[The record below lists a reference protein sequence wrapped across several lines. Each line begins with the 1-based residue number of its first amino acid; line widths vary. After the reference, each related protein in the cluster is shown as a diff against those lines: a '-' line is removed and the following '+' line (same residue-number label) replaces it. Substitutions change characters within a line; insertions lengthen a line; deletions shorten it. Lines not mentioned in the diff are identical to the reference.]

1 MEEDTSKS
9 VSVRGFPIVNG
20 EELENLKDK
29 IQIYFQSAKE
39 SRGGDVDH
47 LELVEP
53 GRMKIQFVEG
63 EATTNVLSRAHHQ
76 INVFGKVYPLEVQ
89 PYRPAP
95 TETTQPHD
103 AGQPGSPAGSNVDH
117 EEHSDFKAAGL
128 QSTGDH
134 PISYPGQTTQVPTI
148 DVPTSN
154 PYLPYGSMP
163 PIYPYPAGYGP
174 PTYPSFHGHQQ
185 IPGQPSMN
193 IQEDDSAHHP
203 PHPPPPY
210 DTVYPGDTTPSKELQ
225 TSETTDSEDR
235 SQPQEDSPSPP
246 EPSEVVTY
254 PNNPPQSSYPFP
266 HGESHPQAQI
276 PQPAEVQYPHPAIKR
291 DFPSQQASGSGQMPT
306 YPEYMTTSKEKQP
319 PGTDSEG
326 RSEPQEDSSA
336 STAQAQPGDQ
346 MQPPPGVPYPNQ
358 SSQGPYPHPQH
369 PGPGQLPQYPEH
381 MTIPKEKQPS
391 GTDNEGRPQPQ
402 EHSSASAAPSSGT
415 GFPYPAPP
423 QNPYQFPAP
432 QGQNQPPNFAY
443 TWRFPPPQ
451 APGPRQ
457 PPGFHPRHPY
467 VYQYPGYPYPP
478 MHPYM
483 PAPPPHQWPYP
494 YQWLGQYPGQHMP
507 ATEPPQGGEEST
519 MPPMD
524 QQEEMDTD
532 EETLLEEDSTEMS
545 TVALGQEQEGTVHDH
560 EGPTPVP
567 PAEGSQLSMNQSEE
581 DQPDVPQKTEEENRD
596 DPDGQDKT
604 VEVEV
609 TGLTGDEFEE
619 RRDVLRL
626 YFENTKRSGGG
637 EISQFD
643 IDSEKERILITF
655 KDKEAPARV
664 VQKSNHEVGKR
675 KLKVRMVNPR
685 PELPVDST
693 RILLRGLADKVE
705 EETLL
710 LYLESMSKFQDE
722 PFEVFYG
729 KDPGTVMVTFT
740 EPISDLDSLLARCE
754 GRELEQQ
761 TISAEKVH
769 VTDCI
774 QVTGIPPKTS
784 KDNLLYYFDNTKR
797 SGGGSVADVQLDKD
811 RSTALVSFDDHTVIE
826 RVLKKNHKI
835 QKTKV
840 TVEPFYTYFGA
851 TIPVASFE
859 RAREQMKKV
868 HENPRPVPPQD
879 MRLHMPRES
888 EETMQDDQAE
898 EEDKAVAIEVTGLTG
913 DELEKMQDVLRYYF
927 ENTKR
932 SGGGDISQFD
942 MDTEK
947 GHLLITFEDMEAPG
961 RVMQKSPHKVGKKK
975 LKVRTVKPRPELPVD
990 PTRILLKGVADTVT
1004 EETLFLFLEA
1014 MSRGQNEPS
1023 EIFYGKDVG
1032 TVMVSFTEPI
1042 STLDTLLARC
1052 EGRELEQQTIS
1063 ADKVRAT
1070 NCIQVTGIP
1079 PKASKDNLY
1088 YYFENTRRSGG
1099 GPVAE
1104 VELDKDQGTALVLFD
1119 DHNVIE
1125 RVLKHGHTIQ
1135 KKKVTVEPFY
1145 TCLGA
1150 TVTEAKTPPQL
1161 VPLPITVNVT
1171 PLIAS
1176 FVMNHGQFKQDLDD
1190 TMEEVHSFITWP
1202 VGGDQSCMEI
1212 TPTLTK
1218 KTANLAGIAGNWASN
1233 ARDGLNRFLTRFDT
1247 KEIADVMQA
1256 SWPQVSKL
1264 ADDGIHKDDTISVR
1278 STSDRKVTFI
1288 GLKDSVAKHYQIV
1301 MEGKRKIEEDI
1312 KRKQSEVDETVSTLK
1327 AQQVTLLAM
1336 SNFKERMTSKFPK
1349 LQMSFDANGSKV
1361 KFHGLLDE
1369 IQQTKMSMYETVQG
1383 VASQRIRLSPTLISF
1398 LANAKEPKQ
1407 HLLGEYKRASVVA
1420 VITTAAGEVQVYGLS
1435 DGDMKKAISILNNTF
1450 QEQRLDVP
1458 QQSTPVLSS
1467 EEWKTTKTALE
1478 QSAQGLLKISVES
1491 NADSGATKILFTGAS
1506 SFVKD
1511 FKDRVETYLRVKTIY
1526 EQQVEV
1532 DDGKIR
1538 FIKEH
1543 QAANLQVQLE
1553 THQVS
1558 LLFDGSEESPTM
1570 SIKGNSDGIQKA
1582 DPILKSYIESVIS
1595 DQMSIKKPGMSK
1607 HFREDSGRSTLQR
1620 VERKCKCVIN
1630 IQDAMNKTPA
1640 PDPDTFAKQFMP
1652 TSPTLVSLEKA
1663 VVNLDDGK
1671 KLVVWRDDITKHKA
1685 DVIVNAANARL
1696 EHTGGLAKAIV
1707 DAGGDIIQQFCNN
1720 YIQANGTL
1728 IPGQVVA
1735 SPPGRINTQKIVH
1748 AVGPIWQGGGN
1759 GEEDALADAVYDSLE
1774 EATKNNY
1781 QSIAIPAISSGI
1793 YGYPLKKC
1801 AETIVAT
1808 TVEYLEDNPE
1818 TSLEVIE
1825 FVNIDDQT
1833 AGAFVD
1839 ALVAAFGDDRVK
1851 KSDRQVGQAT
1861 TRKQTRKNR
1870 RGRGS
1875 QPGGPST
1882 TTPLVFPRQTRDP
1895 VADVGFRTTEGK
1907 AIIAIQANIASQNVD
1922 VLVNTTAG
1930 NLNLNTGAVSKAIL
1944 QLAGTN
1950 LQALVNEAKQRAGI
1964 TSLPDGQILVT
1975 DSADLSCKQV
1985 IHCVL
1990 CSWDGGQGNSEK
2002 VLRKIVRQCLQQAE
2016 KGNYSSIAI
2025 PAMGTGGLRFPHDV
2039 VAEAMFD
2046 EAVNYCR
2053 KHPSGSLR
2061 EIRFIVWEGDPKSI
2075 PAFNEVMSKYKA
2087 MHTSG
2092 APQPAPTSGAAA
2104 PHPVGAGRGRS
2115 RRGGK
2120 KGGGRQ
2126 AAGPTDSPDS
2136 KTQYQPDGATAS
2148 VRSLFSAVS
2157 NPVRGELQMF
2167 VGDLT
2172 LNVRKGDL
2180 TLETTDC
2187 IVNSS
2192 NEQLDLTRGAV
2203 SNAICKAGGPT
2214 IARECTRIAASGG
2227 MKGGIAVTGA
2237 GKLKCK
2243 KIIHAAAP
2251 ATDWRNVII
2260 NCLRTA
2266 EDLGFN
2272 SIAFPALGTG
2282 VLQESVAR
2290 TAATML
2296 DALQDFVLRYKPT
2309 KLNEVRVTIFQQE
2322 MVRAFHEEMRKRV
2335 GQPVPKMPTKSS
2347 GFLGSIGRMAAAGL
2361 SYLTGGQPSKPDIQP
2376 IPSPD
2381 NVIVF
2386 VIYSDNLDNISRAKG
2401 MINKTIDETS
2411 KDETIPSKFKLTEE
2425 QKQHVSSLALRH
2437 DCLATFTRSNI
2448 RLQGREIDVM
2458 MASHKINEFQRDV
2471 EMKTKE
2477 EKHLREKAEL
2487 LLKTVQ
2493 WYYVDDK
2500 EEKQPYDAKVNYM
2513 IEEAHAAKKTG
2524 VDFEFEGEDLHIDFP
2539 TMRETVVGDVAAGA
2553 TEVVRHEVEKEGNIK
2568 LPKTW
2573 TGMADDDQ
2581 YKEVDLQPTTDEYK
2595 KVHDQFMQS
2604 VATASGGY
2612 YAVTTARVLKIQRI
2626 QNVPLWHQYMVRKR
2640 KMELDNAKS
2649 AQPVERILYHGT
2661 PAAPV
2666 PSINL
2671 TGFNRSYSGRN
2682 VGSLIGNGAYF
2693 ATIASLSAADQ
2704 YAQPDGYGHRY
2715 MYMARVLSGE
2725 MCQGQRNIIVPPAKD
2740 PSKPHITYD
2749 SVCDNPANPQVIVI
2763 FYDTQAYPEYLITFI
2778 K

>member
-1 MEEDTSKS
+1 
-9 VSVRGFPIVNG
+9 
-20 EELENLKDK
+20 
-29 IQIYFQSAKE
+29 
-39 SRGGDVDH
+39 
-47 LELVEP
+47 
-53 GRMKIQFVEG
+53 
-63 EATTNVLSRAHHQ
+63 
-76 INVFGKVYPLEVQ
+76 
-89 PYRPAP
+89 
-95 TETTQPHD
+95 
-103 AGQPGSPAGSNVDH
+103 
-117 EEHSDFKAAGL
+117 
-128 QSTGDH
+128 
-134 PISYPGQTTQVPTI
+134 
-148 DVPTSN
+148 
-154 PYLPYGSMP
+154 MP

-235 SQPQEDSPSPP
+235 SQPQENLSASPA
-246 EPSEVVTY
+246 PSEEVTY
-254 PNNPPQSSYPFP
+254 PNNPPQSPYPFP

-306 YPEYMTTSKEKQP
+306 YPEYMTTSKEKKP
-319 PGTDSEG
+319 HGTDSED
-326 RSEPQEDSSA
+326 RSQPQEDSSA
-336 STAQAQPGDQ
+336 STAQAQLGDQ
-346 MQPPPGVPYPNQ
+346 TQPPPDVPNPN
-358 SSQGPYPHPQH
+358 SSSHGPYPHLQA
-369 PGPGQLPQYPEH
+369 PGPGQLPTYPGH
-381 MTIPKEKQPS
+381 MTTPKEKQPS

-415 GFPYPAPP
+415 GFFYPGP
-423 QNPYQFPAP
+423 PYQFLAP
-432 QGQNQPPNFAY
+432 QGQNQPPNSVY
-443 TWRFPPPQ
+443 QYRFPPPQ
-451 APGPRQ
+451 ASGPRQ

-467 VYQYPGYPYPP
+467 VYRYPGYPYPS
-478 MHPYM
+478 MHSYM
-483 PAPPPHQWPYP
+483 PPPPPHQWPYP
-494 YQWLGQYPGQHMP
+494 YPWLDHGQYPGQHVP

-524 QQEEMDTD
+524 QQEEMDTE
-532 EETLLEEDSTEMS
+532 EETLLKHDSTEMS
-545 TVALGQEQEGTVHDH
+545 PVDVEEEQEGIIGDH
-560 EGPTPVP
+560 ESPIPVP
-567 PAEGSQLSMNQSEE
+567 QTEEGQLYMKPNEE
-581 DQPDVPQKTEEENRD
+581 DRPGVPQESEEENTD
-596 DPDGQDKT
+596 DPDEQNKT
-604 VEVEV
+604 VAVEV

-619 RRDVLRL
+619 RKDVLRL

-637 EISQFD
+637 DISQFD

-655 KDKEAPARV
+655 KDKEVPGRV
-664 VQKSNHEVGKR
+664 VQKSTHDVGKR
-675 KLKVRMVNPR
+675 KLKVRIVKPR

-693 RILLRGLADKVE
+693 RILLRGLVDKVE

-722 PFEVFYG
+722 PFEVFCG

-774 QVTGIPPKTS
+774 QVTEIPPKTS
-784 KDNLLYYFDNTKR
+784 EDNLRYYFDNTKR

-811 RSTALVSFDDHTVIE
+811 RGTALVSFDDHTVIE
-826 RVLKKNHKI
+826 RVLNKNHKI

-840 TVEPFYTYFGA
+840 TVEPFYTCLGA
-851 TIPVASFE
+851 TIPIASFE
-859 RAREQMKKV
+859 MACEQLKKA
-868 HENPRPVPPQD
+868 HENPRPVPPQQ
-879 MRLHMPRES
+879 MRLHMPREG
-888 EETMQDDQAE
+888 EETMRDDQAE
-898 EEDKAVAIEVTGLTG
+898 EEDKTVAVEVTGLTG

-961 RVMQKSPHKVGKKK
+961 RVMQKSPHEVGRKK

-990 PTRILLKGVADTVT
+990 PTRILLKGVVDTVT

-1125 RVLKHGHTIQ
+1125 RVLKQAHTIQ
-1135 KKKVTVEPFY
+1135 KKKVNVEPFY

-1171 PLIAS
+1171 HLIAS
-1176 FVMNHGQFKQDLDD
+1176 FVMTHGQFKQALDD
-1190 TMEEVHSFITWP
+1190 AMEEVYSFITWP

-1212 TPTLTK
+1212 APTLTK
-1218 KTANLAGIAGNWASN
+1218 KSPNLAGIAENWASN
-1233 ARDGLNRFLTRFDT
+1233 ARDGLKNFLARFDT

-1256 SWPQVSKL
+1256 SWPQVCKL
-1264 ADDGIHKDDTISVR
+1264 IDDDTLKDDDKISVR

-1301 MEGKRKIEEDI
+1301 MEGKRKIEGDI

-1327 AQQVTLLAM
+1327 AEQVRLLTM

-1349 LQMSFDANGSKV
+1349 LQMSFDTNGSKV

-1383 VASQRIRLSPTLISF
+1383 VISQRVKLSPTLISF

-1420 VITTAAGEVQVYGLS
+1420 VITTTAGEVQVYGLS
-1435 DGDMKKAISILNNTF
+1435 DGDVKKAISILNNTF

-1458 QQSTPVLSS
+1458 HQSTPVLRS

-1506 SFVKD
+1506 AFVKD
-1511 FKDRVETYLRVKTIY
+1511 IKDRVETYLRVKTIY

-1607 HFREDSGRSTLQR
+1607 HFREDSGRSTLQH

-1652 TSPTLVSLEKA
+1652 TSPTLVPMEKA

-1671 KLVVWRDDITKHKA
+1671 KLVVWGDDITKHKA

-1720 YIQANGTL
+1720 YIRANGTL

-1735 SPPGRINTQKIVH
+1735 SPPGRINTCQQILH

-1759 GEEDALADAVYDSLE
+1759 GEEDDLADAVDGSLD
-1774 EATKNNY
+1774 EAAKNNY
-1781 QSIAIPAISSGI
+1781 RSIAIPAISSGI

-1808 TVEYLEDNPE
+1808 TVEYLDDNPD
-1818 TSLEVIE
+1818 TTLEVIE

-1861 TRKQTRKNR
+1861 TRKQPRKNR

-1930 NLNLNTGAVSKAIL
+1930 NLDLNTGAVSRAIL

-1950 LQALVNEAKQRAGI
+1950 LQALVNRAKQRARI

-2092 APQPAPTSGAAA
+2092 APQSAPTSGAAA
-2104 PHPVGAGRGRS
+2104 PHTVGGAGRGRS
-2115 RRGGK
+2115 RRGAK

-2136 KTQYQPDGATAS
+2136 TTPYQPGGATSA

-2180 TLETTDC
+2180 TMETTDC

-2237 GKLKCK
+2237 GKLKSN

-2251 ATDWRNVII
+2251 AKATDWKTVII
-2260 NCLRTA
+2260 NCLQTA
-2266 EDLGFN
+2266 DSLGLR

-2282 VLQESVAR
+2282 ILQGSAAQ
-2290 TAATML
+2290 TATTML
-2296 DALQDFVLRYKPT
+2296 DALQDFVLQYKPT

-2322 MVRAFHEEMRKRV
+2322 MVRTFHEEMRKMV
-2335 GQPVPKMPTKSS
+2335 GQPLPKTKAAKAS
-2347 GFLGSIGRMAAAGL
+2347 GIFGSIGRAAAAGW
-2361 SYLTGGQPSKPDIQP
+2361 SYLTGGQTTNTDNPP
-2376 IPSPD
+2376 IPSAD
-2381 NVIVF
+2381 NVVVL
-2386 VIYSDNLDNISRAKG
+2386 VIYADRADNIVEAKA
-2401 MINKTIDETS
+2401 MISKIMDDAS
-2411 KDETIPSKFKLTEE
+2411 KDERIPLRIKLTEE
-2425 QKQHVSSLALRH
+2425 LKDHVKGIAQRH
-2437 DCLATFTRSNI
+2437 DCSVTFTRSII
-2448 RLQGREIDVM
+2448 RVQGRLIDVM
-2458 MASHKINEFQRDV
+2458 ETSRDIMEFQRDV
-2471 EMKTKE
+2471 ETKTNE
-2477 EKHLREKAEL
+2477 EKHLSDKAEL

-2493 WYYVDDK
+2493 WYYIV
-2500 EEKQPYDAKVNYM
+2500 EERQPYDSKVNY
-2513 IEEAHAAKKTG
+2513 ILEKAYLANETG
-2524 VDFEFEGEDLHIDFP
+2524 VDFQFDGEDLHIDLT
-2539 TMRETVVGDVAAGA
+2539 TMKETVVGDRSAVAIDVIRL
-2553 TEVVRHEVEKEGNIK
+2553 EKEKEGNIK
-2568 LPKTW
+2568 IPETW
-2573 TGMADDDQ
+2573 TVVSEEDPSKAV
-2581 YKEVDLQPTTDEYK
+2581 ELQPSTDEYK
-2595 KVHDQFMQS
+2595 KVHDEFMKS
-2604 VATASGGY
+2604 IATAAPTAGY
-2612 YAVTTARVLKIQRI
+2612 SAITSAKVLKIQRI
-2626 QNVPLWHQYMVRKR
+2626 ENAALWKQYMVRKK

-2649 AQPVERILYHGT
+2649 SQPVERILYHGT
-2661 PAAPV
+2661 PVDPIS
-2666 PSINL
+2666 SINR
-2671 TGFNRSYSGRN
+2671 TGFNRSFSGRN
-2682 VGSLIGNGAYF
+2682 VGAVLGNGPYF
-2693 ATIASLSAADQ
+2693 AVTASISGADQ
-2704 YAQPDGYGHRY
+2704 YARQDSNGHRY
-2715 MYMARVLSGE
+2715 MYMARVLSGD
-2725 MCQGQRNIIVPPAKD
+2725 MCKGQRNIIVPPAKD
-2740 PSKPHITYD
+2740 STKPHITYD
-2749 SVCDNPANPQVIVI
+2749 SVCDNATTPQIIVI
-2763 FYDTQAYPEYLITFI
+2763 FYDSQAYPEYLITFT

>member
-1 MEEDTSKS
+1 NVNWQKCDNADKQNCDNDDTQKCDNADKQNCDNDDTQNCDNDDTQKCDNGDTQKS
-9 VSVRGFPIVNG
+9 NNDDTQKSDNDDTQKCDNDDTQRCDNDDTQKCDYHDTQKF
-20 EELENLKDK
+20 LKFSLFT
-29 IQIYFQSAKE
+29 Q
-39 SRGGDVDH
+39 VD
-47 LELVEP
+47 
-53 GRMKIQFVEG
+53 Q
-63 EATTNVLSRAHHQ
+63 
-76 INVFGKVYPLEVQ
+76 
-89 PYRPAP
+89 
-95 TETTQPHD
+95 
-103 AGQPGSPAGSNVDH
+103 
-117 EEHSDFKAAGL
+117 EEHPDFKAAGL
-128 QSTGDH
+128 QFTGDH
-134 PISYPGQTTQVPTI
+134 PVSYPGKTTEVPTI

-174 PTYPSFHGHQQ
+174 PTYPSPHGHQQ

-193 IQEDDSAHHP
+193 IQEDDSAHLP

-210 DTVYPGDTTPSKELQ
+210 DTVYPGDTTPSNEHQ

-235 SQPQEDSPSPP
+235 SEPQEDSPAPP
-246 EPSEVVTY
+246 APSEGVTY
-254 PNNPPQSSYPFP
+254 PNYSPQSRTYPFP
-266 HGESHPQAQI
+266 DPGGSHGESHQQAQI
-276 PQPAEVQYPHPAIKR
+276 PQPAGFHYPNPVFQG
-291 DFPSQQASGSGQMPT
+291 DFPHQQASGSGQLPT
-306 YPEYMTTSKEKQP
+306 YPEHMTTQEKQP

-326 RSEPQEDSSA
+326 RPQPQDDSSA
-336 STAQAQPGDQ
+336 STAQAQLRDQ
-346 MQPPPGVPYPNQ
+346 TQPPPGVPNPNP
-358 SSQGPYPHPQH
+358 SFQGPYPHP
-369 PGPGQLPQYPEH
+369 PAPEPSGQLPKYPEQ
-381 MTIPKEKQPS
+381 MTTPKEKQPS
-391 GTDNEGRPQPQ
+391 GTDIESRPQPQ
-402 EHSSASAAPSSGT
+402 EHSSASAVPSSGT
-415 GFPYPAPP
+415 GFFYPGLP
-423 QNPYQFPAP
+423 QNPYPFPAP

-443 TWRFPPPQ
+443 QYRFPPPQ
-451 APGPRQ
+451 ASGPRQ

-467 VYQYPGYPYPP
+467 VYRYSGYPYPS
-478 MHPYM
+478 MHSYM
-483 PAPPPHQWPYP
+483 PPPPPHQWPYP
-494 YQWLGQYPGQHMP
+494 YPWLDHGQYPGQHML
-507 ATEPPQGGEEST
+507 ATETPQGGGEPT
-519 MPPMD
+519 MPPMT

-532 EETLLEEDSTEMS
+532 EETLLEDDSTEMS
-545 TVALGQEQEGTVHDH
+545 PVALEQEQERTVHDH

-567 PAEGSQLSMNQSEE
+567 LAEESQLYMNQSEE
-581 DQPDVPQKTEEENRD
+581 DQPGVPQKTEEENRY
-596 DPDGQDKT
+596 DPDEQDKQ
-604 VEVEV
+604 VAVEV

-619 RRDVLRL
+619 RLDVLRL

-643 IDSEKERILITF
+643 IDSEKERILIIF
-655 KDKEAPARV
+655 KDKEVPGRV
-664 VQKSNHEVGKR
+664 IQKSSHEVGKR
-675 KLKVRMVNPR
+675 KLKVRIVKPR

-729 KDPGTVMVTFT
+729 KDAGTVMVTFT

-774 QVTGIPPKTS
+774 QVTEIPPKTS
-784 KDNLLYYFDNTKR
+784 KDNLRYYFDNTKR

-811 RSTALVSFDDHTVIE
+811 RGTALVSFDDHTVIE

-835 QKTKV
+835 QKTTV

-851 TIPVASFE
+851 SIPVASFE
-859 RAREQMKKV
+859 RACEQLKKA
-868 HENPRPVPPQD
+868 HENPRPVPPQER
-879 MRLHMPRES
+879 RLHMPREG
-888 EETMQDDQAE
+888 EETMRNDQAE
-898 EEDKAVAIEVTGLTG
+898 EEDKTVAVEVTGLTG

-1042 STLDTLLARC
+1042 SNLDKLLARC
-1052 EGRELEQQTIS
+1052 EGRDLEHQTIS

-1088 YYFENTRRSGG
+1088 YYFENAKRSGG

-1104 VELDKDQGTALVLFD
+1104 VDLDKDQGTALVLFD

-1125 RVLKHGHTIQ
+1125 RVLKQAHTIQ
-1135 KKKVTVEPFY
+1135 KKKLTVEPFY

-1171 PLIAS
+1171 PFIAS
-1176 FVMNHGQFKQDLDD
+1176 FVMTRQQFKQALDD
-1190 TMEEVHSFITWP
+1190 TMGEVHSVISWP

-1218 KTANLAGIAGNWASN
+1218 KTPNLAGIAENWASN
-1233 ARDGLNRFLTRFDT
+1233 ARGGLNRFLTSFDT

-1256 SWPQVSKL
+1256 SWPQVCKL
-1264 ADDGIHKDDTISVR
+1264 AGDGIHKDDDTISIH
-1278 STSDRKVTFI
+1278 STSDRKITFT
-1288 GLKDSVAKHYQIV
+1288 GLKNSVAKHYQIV
-1301 MEGKRKIEEDI
+1301 MEGKRKTEEDI

-1327 AQQVTLLAM
+1327 PEQVALLAM

-1369 IQQTKMSMYETVQG
+1369 IQQTKMNMYETVQG
-1383 VASQRIRLSPTLISF
+1383 VISQRIRLSPTLVSF
-1398 LANAKEPKQ
+1398 LANAKESKQ

-1420 VITTAAGEVQVYGLS
+1420 VITTTAGEVQVYGLS

-1458 QQSTPVLSS
+1458 QQSTPVLRS

-1491 NADSGATKILFTGAS
+1491 NADSGATKVLFTGDSA
-1506 SFVKD
+1506 FVKD
-1511 FKDRVETYLRVKTIY
+1511 IKDRVETYLRVKTIY
-1526 EQQVEV
+1526 EQQVEA

-1543 QAANLQVQLE
+1543 QATNLQVHLE
-1553 THQVS
+1553 KHQVS
-1558 LLFDGSEESPTM
+1558 LLFDGSDESPTM
-1570 SIKGNSDGIQKA
+1570 SIKGNSDAIQKA

-1652 TSPTLVSLEKA
+1652 TSPTLVPLEKA

-1671 KLVVWRDDITKHKA
+1671 KLAVWRDDITKHKA

-1950 LQALVNEAKQRAGI
+1950 LQALVNGAKQRAGI

-1975 DSADLSCKQV
+1975 DSADLPCKQV

-2104 PHPVGAGRGRS
+2104 PHPVGGAGRGRS
-2115 RRGGK
+2115 RRGAK

-2180 TLETTDC
+2180 TMETTDC

-2192 NEQLDLTRGAV
+2192 NEQLDLTRV
-2203 SNAICKAGGPT
+2203 
-2214 IARECTRIAASGG
+2214 ARGG

-2237 GKLKCK
+2237 GKLECK

-2251 ATDWRNVII
+2251 DKATDWKKVII
-2260 NCLRTA
+2260 NCLQTA
-2266 EDLGFN
+2266 DSLGLR

-2282 VLQESVAR
+2282 VLQESVAH
-2290 TAATML
+2290 TATTML
-2296 DALQDFVLRYKPT
+2296 DALQDFVLQYNPAT
-2309 KLNEVRVTIFQQE
+2309 LNEVRVTIFQQE
-2322 MVRAFHEEMRKRV
+2322 MVRTFHEEMRKKV
-2335 GQPVPKMPTKSS
+2335 GQPIPDRDTKPS
-2347 GFLGSIGRMAAAGL
+2347 GILGNIGRLATAGWNFL
-2361 SYLTGGQPSKPDIQP
+2361 RGAPTSKTGDQP

-2381 NVIVF
+2381 NVVVL
-2386 VIYSDNLDNISRAKG
+2386 VIYSDNRDSLLRAKE
-2401 MINKTIDETS
+2401 MINKTIEEAS

-2425 QKQHVSSLALRH
+2425 QKQHVSSLALCH

-2448 RLQGREIDVM
+2448 RLQGRVWDVM
-2458 MASHKINEFQRDV
+2458 MASNDIKEFQRDV
-2471 EMKTKE
+2471 EMKAKE

-2500 EEKQPYDAKVNYM
+2500 EEKQPYDAKVNCM
-2513 IEEAHAAKKTG
+2513 IEEAYKAQKRS
-2524 VDFEFEGEDLHIDFP
+2524 VDFEFEGEDLHIDFQ

-2553 TEVVRHEVEKEGNIK
+2553 TDVVRHEVEKEGNIK

-2595 KVHDQFMQS
+2595 KVHDEFMKS
-2604 VATASGGY
+2604 VVIASGGY
-2612 YAVTTARVLKIQRI
+2612 YAVPTAQVLKIQRI
-2626 QNVPLWHQYMVRKR
+2626 QNAALWKQYMVKKK
-2640 KMELDNAKS
+2640 KMEQDNAKS
-2649 AQPVERILYHGT
+2649 TQPVERILYHGT

-2682 VGSLIGNGAYF
+2682 VGTLLGNGVYF
-2693 ATIASLSAADQ
+2693 ATTASLSAADQ
-2704 YAQPDGYGHRY
+2704 YAQPDANGHRY
-2715 MYMARVLSGE
+2715 MYMARVLSGD
-2725 MCQGQRNIIVPPAKD
+2725 MCKGQQRIIVPPPKD

-2749 SVCDNPANPQVIVI
+2749 SVCDNPANPQVIAI
-2763 FYDTQAYPEYLITFI
+2763 FSDTHAYPEYLITFI